1 MRVIIAVTTV
11 AVAEQAVVEQAV
23 AEAVA
28 PVLTVAV
35 AVNQSVPVQGMRHFL
50 NRSGCYHDRPKR
62 NQSCLAKAGI
72 GYLLG
77 GRWCVLI
84 DFSLGKLIIVDTNCV
99 R

>member
-1 MRVIIAVTTV
+1 MRIIIAVTTV

-23 AEAVA
+23 A

-35 AVNQSVPVQGMRHFL
+35 AVNQSVPVQGTRHFL
-50 NRSGCYHDRPKR
+50 NRSRCYHDRPNR
-62 NQSCLAKAGI
+62 NQNCLAKAGI

-84 DFSLGKLIIVDTNCV
+84 DFSLGKLIIADTNCV